1 MDETQDIGRNAYAPL
16 YMLNDFYKDFYTYIY
31 RNFHFNK
38 NRKDIIKVIKVTDFV
53 GMGRR

>member
-1 MDETQDIGRNAYAPL
+1 MNETQDIGRNTYAPL